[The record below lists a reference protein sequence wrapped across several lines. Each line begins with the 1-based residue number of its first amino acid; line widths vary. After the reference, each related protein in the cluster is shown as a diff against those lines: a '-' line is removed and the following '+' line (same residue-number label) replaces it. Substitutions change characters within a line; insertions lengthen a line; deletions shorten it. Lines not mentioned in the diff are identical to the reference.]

1 MIGSL
6 PKYWESLLGNLYSRT
21 TGEKT
26 AQNLF
31 AKNNLGCHVQDSEG
45 IPRRLHLFQKIFL
58 TMKVVFTVFFAL
70 LTSIS
75 FGQDV
80 TQLRKSQFNLDN
92 GIAINGYDPVAYF
105 KQGKAIKGKKELA
118 VFDQGVTYY
127 FSSNENKDEFKK
139 DPSRYEPQYG
149 GWCAFAMG
157 KDGSKVEVDPG
168 TFKVVDGKLYLY
180 YNKFFNN
187 TLKSWNK
194 DESNLKAK
202 ADMNWKKFYH

>member
-1 MIGSL
+1 
-6 PKYWESLLGNLYSRT
+6 
-21 TGEKT
+21 
-26 AQNLF
+26 
-31 AKNNLGCHVQDSEG
+31 
-45 IPRRLHLFQKIFL
+45 
-58 TMKVVFTVFFAL
+58 MKVVFTVFFTL

-80 TQLRKSQFNLDN
+80 AQLRKSQFNLSN

-105 KQGKAIKGKKELA
+105 KQGKAVEGKKELA

-149 GWCAFAMG
+149 GWCAYAMG

-168 TFKVVDGKLYLY
+168 TFKVIDGKLYLY

-202 ADMNWKKFYH
+202 ADINWKKFYH